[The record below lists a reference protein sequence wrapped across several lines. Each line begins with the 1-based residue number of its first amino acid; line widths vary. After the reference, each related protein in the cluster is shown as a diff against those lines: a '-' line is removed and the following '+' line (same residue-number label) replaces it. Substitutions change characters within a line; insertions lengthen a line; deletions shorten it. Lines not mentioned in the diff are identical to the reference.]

1 MAARTPRGPGL
12 VRLRVETDRNR
23 SLSERGGATALAP
36 GGGGRGLPG
45 RPPGG
50 RGTPRTTVPR
60 NGRRAEGRVER
71 AASPRR
77 GGSPRPRRSRPRSP
91 GESTG
96 ELHGGRAGGRRGA
109 DRGRRRRRPRT
120 EVPRIPTMRVR
131 RGASGRVRAGRGRTG
146 TRARGRPAC
155 RTLPAG
161 TNGAG
166 RRTGPD
172 RTEDGD
178 GAAVL
183 PAREAGRRLPAP
195 GGCRCASPPARAA
208 TLPGVGGTNRDFS
221 TSGRARGPAGLKH
234 ITKRRKRN

>member
-166 RRTGPD
+166 RRTGPN
-172 RTEDGD
+172 RGR
-178 GAAVL
+178 GRGRRPPGPRGRAAT
-183 PAREAGRRLPAP
+183 PRPRRLPV
-195 GGCRCASPPARAA
+195 RVSPRSRGDP
-208 TLPGVGGTNRDFS
+208 
-221 TSGRARGPAGLKH
+221 SGS
-234 ITKRRKRN
+234 RRYEPRLFDLRSGERTRWT